1 MAVLLVATAACIPLM
16 PQMLFPDMEYDQ
28 LYMEY
33 KLPDNCSPD
42 RVKADLEKI
51 REELMQMDDVVH
63 VTTSIGGTPGR
74 YNLVRSAPLP
84 LLSYGE
90 LIIDFR
96 SNRSLER
103 HVTELQRHFS
113 AKYPDAFLVFKRYNL
128 MFMRY
133 PIELRFCGPDPA
145 VLHQLA
151 DSALALNRRLGI
163 ITPVTTDWAPR
174 VPMLVVDYD
183 QARARDHGISRSE
196 AGFSLLS
203 ATDGLPV
210 GCYYDGTMA
219 HKVYLSLTDQ
229 QGQPLTELSNA
240 TVFSLLPQFDNL
252 GKDMDVT
259 QLLLNPGQVDLRLP
273 HAAQLSEIGD
283 NVHIAWEDPVIP
295 HYNGERIHSIMGY
308 PAEGMLTEQARAAL
322 EREIGKWSLSDGY
335 SIQWGGEKYASDLS
349 IQYLFAPY
357 PLVFLIMLG
366 ILVGV
371 TRRFRTSLLL
381 ICCVPFVFV
390 GIIPAVLLTGTTFN
404 FVSIVGTLGLVGM
417 ILKNGIVLVDEIQL
431 QQSTSLHPVE
441 AVISASMSRLRPVT
455 LASLTTVLGMV
466 PLLFDDMFSSMA
478 STIMGGLIAGTV
490 IVLVFIPVL
499 YAMFFKLKEQD
510 SIKPTEKL

>member
-1 MAVLLVATAACIPLM
+1 MMLALLVVAAVCFPLM

-28 LYMEY
+28 IYMEY

-51 REELMQMDDVVH
+51 RKELMQRDDVVH

-96 SNRSLER
+96 SNRDAER

-113 AKYPDAFLVFKRYNL
+113 AKYPDAFLIFKRYNL

-145 VLHQLA
+145 VLHQFA

-163 ITPVTTDWAPR
+163 MNPVTTDWAPR

-196 AGFSLLS
+196 AGYSLLS

-210 GCYYDGTMA
+210 GCYYDGTVG
-219 HKVYLSLTDQ
+219 HNVYLSLTDQ
-229 QGQPLTELSNA
+229 QGQPLTQLNNA
-240 TVFSLLPQFDNL
+240 TVFSLLPPLTLSSLHNL
-252 GKDMDVT
+252 SS
-259 QLLLNPGQVDLRLP
+259 LLSPFSSNNS
-273 HAAQLSEIGD
+273 AQLSEIGD
-283 NVHIAWEDPVIP
+283 NVRIAWEDPVIS

-308 PAEGMLTEQARAAL
+308 PAEGSLTEQARAAL
-322 EREIGKWSLSDGY
+322 EREVEKWELPDGY

-357 PLVFLIMLG
+357 PLVFLIMLA
-366 ILVGV
+366 ILVAI

-381 ICCVPFVFV
+381 LCCIPFVFV

-417 ILKNGIVLVDEIQL
+417 MLKNGIVLVDEIRLQL
-431 QQSTSLHPVE
+431 SASQHPVE
-441 AVISASMSRLRPVT
+441 AIVSASVARLRPVT

-499 YAMFFKLKEQD
+499 YAMFFKLKE
-510 SIKPTEKL
+510 

>member
-1 MAVLLVATAACIPLM
+1 VGH
-16 PQMLFPDMEYDQ
+16 Q
-28 LYMEY
+28 
-33 KLPDNCSPD
+33 
-42 RVKADLEKI
+42 
-51 REELMQMDDVVH
+51 
-63 VTTSIGGTPGR
+63 
-74 YNLVRSAPLP
+74 SA
-84 LLSYGE
+84 
-90 LIIDFR
+90 
-96 SNRSLER
+96 
-103 HVTELQRHFS
+103 
-113 AKYPDAFLVFKRYNL
+113 
-128 MFMRY
+128 
-133 PIELRFCGPDPA
+133 
-145 VLHQLA
+145 
-151 DSALALNRRLGI
+151 ALAAEDHVRLLG
-163 ITPVTTDWAPR
+163 
-174 VPMLVVDYD
+174 
-183 QARARDHGISRSE
+183 QA
-196 AGFSLLS
+196 
-203 ATDGLPV
+203 V
-210 GCYYDGTMA
+210 G
-219 HKVYLSLTDQ
+219 Q
-229 QGQPLTELSNA
+229 
-240 TVFSLLPQFDNL
+240 
-252 GKDMDVT
+252 
-259 QLLLNPGQVDLRLP
+259 R
-273 HAAQLSEIGD
+273 
-283 NVHIAWEDPVIP
+283 
-295 HYNGERIHSIMGY
+295 
-308 PAEGMLTEQARAAL
+308 L